1 MKNLKSLAL
10 TFALLMFAANV
21 TAQDDNNPWQ
31 ISIGVN
37 AVDVYPIGE
46 VSPQGDLFDEFYNV
60 TGHWNFV
67 PSLSTISVSKYLTD
81 NFSFGVSGSFNV
93 IEKWGSDNAT
103 NETISVDE
111 LKYYALDG
119 TVKYSLRGL
128 ANFGSFE
135 PYLGLGGGYTWIEEG
150 PFNANN
156 AGSSANA
163 LIGAGTV
170 NGTVGL
176 SYWFSDNFGL
186 TYQSTYKHSFQD
198 YLTTHFQ
205 HNLGLSINFGGK
217 DTDGDGVYDKKD
229 ACPEVPGL
237 PEFNGCPDSDGDGI
251 QDSEDACPEVAG
263 LAEFNGCADT
273 DGDGVSDDKD
283 NCPNEAGLA
292 ALNGCPDADNDG
304 IANAEDNCPNEA
316 GDAANGGCPWP
327 DTDGDSVLD
336 KDDECP
342 NEAGTV
348 ANNGCPETPN
358 ADVQAQLTSY
368 ARTINF
374 SSGKADIEDAANETL
389 QAIVAILKEYPKAN
403 FVVEGHTD
411 RTASAKFNQKLSEER
426 AAKVVDFLTSNGVE
440 ASRLSSVGFGE
451 TSPIASNDTAEGRAA
466 NRRVEVKLAN

>member
-21 TAQDDNNPWQ
+21 NAQDDNNPWQ

-46 VSPQGDLFDEFYNV
+46 VSPQGDLFDKFYNV
-60 TGHWNFV
+60 TDHWNFV
-67 PSLSTISVSKYLTD
+67 PSLSTLSVSKYLTD

-103 NETISVDE
+103 NETISVDK

-119 TVKYSLRGL
+119 TVKYSLKDL

-205 HNLGLSINFGGK
+205 HNLGLSVNFGGK

-229 ACPEVPGL
+229 TCPEVPGL
-237 PEFNGCPDSDGDGI
+237 AEFNGCPDSDGDGI

-304 IANAEDNCPNEA
+304 IANAQDKCPNEA

-348 ANNGCPETPN
+348 ANNGCPEIPN

-426 AAKVVDFLTSNGVE
+426 ADKVVDFLTSNGVE

>member
-1 MKNLKSLAL
+1 MKNFKSLAL

-21 TAQDDNNPWQ
+21 NAQDDNNPWQ

-67 PSLSTISVSKYLTD
+67 PSLSTLSVSKYLTD
-81 NFSFGVSGSFNV
+81 NFSFGISGSFNV

-119 TVKYSLRGL
+119 TVKYSLKDL

-150 PFNANN
+150 PFNENN

-237 PEFNGCPDSDGDGI
+237 AEFDGCPDSDGDGI

-283 NCPNEAGLA
+283 NCPNEAGVA

-316 GDAANGGCPWP
+316 GDAANDGCPWP

-348 ANNGCPETPN
+348 ANNGCPEAPN

-411 RTASAKFNQKLSEER
+411 STASEKFNQKLSEER
-426 AAKVVDFLTSNGVE
+426 AAKVVNFLTSNGVD

-451 TSPIASNDTAEGRAA
+451 TSPIASNDTSEGRAR

>member
-10 TFALLMFAANV
+10 AFALVMLAANV
-21 TAQDDNNPWQ
+21 NAQDDNNPWQ

-46 VSPQGDLFDEFYNV
+46 DSPQGDLFDEFYNV
-60 TGHWNFV
+60 TGHWNYV
-67 PSLSTISVSKYLTD
+67 TAPSTIAVSKYLKN
-81 NFSFGVSGSFNV
+81 NFSFGVTGSFNV
-93 IEKWGSDNAT
+93 IEKWGSDYAT

-119 TVKYSLRGL
+119 TVKYSLKDL
-128 ANFGSFE
+128 VNFGNFE

-150 PFNANN
+150 AFNSNN
-156 AGSSANA
+156 AGSSPNA

-205 HNLGLSINFGGK
+205 HNVGLSINFGGK

-237 PEFNGCPDSDGDGI
+237 AEFNGCPDSDGDGI

-283 NCPNEAGLA
+283 NCPNEAGVA

-316 GDAANGGCPWP
+316 GDAANDGCPWP

-348 ANNGCPETPN
+348 ANNGCPEAPN

-411 RTASAKFNQKLSEER
+411 STASEKFNQKLSEER
-426 AAKVVDFLTSNGVE
+426 AAKVVNFLTSNGVD

-451 TSPIASNDTAEGRAA
+451 TSPIASNDTSEGRAR